1 MSDDVGNKN
10 FSKLTSAAEELIKA
24 ASAHVETT
32 SIAIGQETVEVLKK
46 ISHGSTSIESKLNT
60 LNQNVSSLETKTHG
74 KLAEISTQMILYL
87 DKVNQSIF
95 LQMKH
100 QRLDWAFAN
109 ADYGS
114 FDFVDRSEN
123 YCNYKPSTVIVKAIT
138 SMFRKDSGRY
148 ITNLAK
154 YRTDAG
160 KDEKAEFRA
169 AIVEQLFALLGTKP
183 RLECKEEKWIIWYE

>member
-32 SIAIGQETVEVLKK
+32 SIAIGQETVEELKK

-60 LNQNVSSLETKTHG
+60 LNQNVSSLETKT
-74 KLAEISTQMILYL
+74 KVSLAEFSAPMILYL
-87 DKVNQSIF
+87 DKVNKSIS

-114 FDFVDRSEN
+114 FDFVDKSEN
-123 YCNYKPSTVIVKAIT
+123 YCSPKPSTGIVKTLLSA
-138 SMFRKDSGRY
+138 FRQESGRY
-148 ITNLAK
+148 ITSLAK
-154 YRTDAG
+154 YDAG
-160 KDEKAEFRA
+160 KDGKAEFRA